1 VTIAASARSLR
12 QTLRRSR
19 ETTGDPAARRAFADF
34 HCHTRFSRDSILREE
49 TFIRKAIERGLTHAC
64 VTNHNNVEG
73 AIAVRDKVAELGLE
87 DQLTVIL
94 GEEVSTADGEVVGI
108 FLTKTIPRGLS
119 ANETADEIHRQGG
132 LVSIPHPFD
141 PFRAS
146 HIKPGPLRNLAEMG
160 KIDAVEVFNSRI
172 TIQGHNVEAAEF
184 AARYGIPGIACSDS
198 HSAFEVAMCFN
209 ALPWFDSAE
218 GLKSGLPENDWH
230 GSRSSTLI
238 HLTTRFA
245 VWKNMFDH
253 WRGKRTAA
261 GPILGPQK
269 PEEVQREPI
278 QRPTGAELPAKDAE
292 DVDAPPGG
300 KDAS

>member
-1 VTIAASARSLR
+1 MTIAPSARALR
-12 QTLRRSR
+12 GALLEHR
-19 ETTGDPAARRAFADF
+19 ETTGPAATKRAFADF

-49 TFIRKAIERGLTHAC
+49 TFIRKAIERGLTHVC

-73 AIAVRDKVAELGLE
+73 AIAVRDKAIELGLQ

-108 FLTKTIPRGLS
+108 FLTRTIPRGLS

-141 PFRAS
+141 PFRQS

-172 TIQGHNVEAAEF
+172 TIQSHNAQAAAF
-184 AARYGIPGIACSDS
+184 AAQYGIPGIACSDS
-198 HSAFEVAMCFN
+198 HSAFEIAMCFN
-209 ALPWFDSAE
+209 SLPPFESAE
-218 GLKSGLPENDWH
+218 QLKAGLPQNEWH

-245 VWKNMFDH
+245 VWKNLFDS

-269 PEEVQREPI
+269 PEEVQREPV
-278 QRPTGAELPAKDAE
+278 QRPTGQQLPPKEADDIDKAEAN
-292 DVDAPPGG
+292 
-300 KDAS
+300 

>member
-1 VTIAASARSLR
+1 MTIAGARA
-12 QTLRRSR
+12 LRRVLR
-19 ETTGDPAARRAFADF
+19 ERHEATGAPRERRAYADF
-34 HCHTRFSRDSILREE
+34 HCHTRFSRDSVLREE
-49 TFIRKAIERGLTHAC
+49 TFIRKAIARGLTHVC

-73 AIAVRDKVAELGLE
+73 AIAVRDKAAELGLQ

-141 PFRAS
+141 PFRQS
-146 HIKPGPLRNLAEMG
+146 HIRPGPLRNLAEVG

-172 TIQGHNVEAAEF
+172 TIQSHNVMAAEF
-184 AARYGIPGIACSDS
+184 AAQYGIPGIACSDS
-198 HSAFEVAMCFN
+198 HSAFEIAMCFN
-209 ALPWFDSAE
+209 SLPPFESAE
-218 GLKSGLPENDWH
+218 QLKAVLPQNEWH

-245 VWKNMFDH
+245 VWKNLFDS

-269 PEEVQREPI
+269 PEEVQREPV
-278 QRPTGAELPAKDAE
+278 QRPTGQQLPPKEAD
-292 DVDAPPGG
+292 DVDRKEAP
-300 KDAS
+300 

>member
-1 VTIAASARSLR
+1 MTIAATASALR
-12 QTLRRSR
+12 QALR
-19 ETTGDPAARRAFADF
+19 ARREATGAPREARVFADF

-49 TFIRKAIERGLTHAC
+49 TFIRKAIERGLSHVC

-73 AIAVRDKVAELGLE
+73 AIAVRDKLVELGLQE
-87 DQLTVIL
+87 QLTVIL
-94 GEEVSTADGEVVGI
+94 GEEVSTADGEVVGL

-141 PFRAS
+141 PFRQS

-172 TIQGHNVEAAEF
+172 TIQGHNIQAAEF

-198 HSAFEVAMCFN
+198 HSAFEIAMCFN
-209 ALPWFDSAE
+209 ALPPFESAE
-218 GLKSGLPENDWH
+218 QLKAGLPQNDWH
-230 GSRSSTLI
+230 GSRSSSLI

-245 VWKNMFDH
+245 VWKNMFDS
-253 WRGKRTAA
+253 WRGLRTAA

-269 PEEVQREPI
+269 PEEVQREPV
-278 QRPTGAELPAKDAE
+278 QRPTGAQLPPKEADDVAKD
-292 DVDAPPGG
+292 
-300 KDAS
+300 KAS

>member
-1 VTIAASARSLR
+1 MTVMASAGA
-12 QTLRRSR
+12 LRRELR
-19 ETTGDPAARRAFADF
+19 ERRESTGAPAQPRAFADF

-49 TFIRKAIERGLTHAC
+49 TFIRRAIERGLTHVC

-73 AIAVRDKVAELGLE
+73 AIAVRDKVAELGLQ

-108 FLTKTIPRGLS
+108 FLTRTIPRGLS

-141 PFRAS
+141 PFRQS
-146 HIKPGPLRNLAEMG
+146 HIKEGPLRNLAVMG
-160 KIDAVEVFNSRI
+160 KIDAIEVFNSRI
-172 TIQGHNVEAAEF
+172 TIQSHNVDAAEF

-209 ALPWFDSAE
+209 ALPPFDTAE
-218 GLKSGLPENDWH
+218 GLKAGLPENDWH

-245 VWKNMFDH
+245 VWKNMFDA

-269 PEEVQREPI
+269 PEEVQRAPV
-278 QRPTGAELPAKDAE
+278 QRPTGAELPPKEPD
-292 DVDAPPGG
+292 DAPAGGAPG
-300 KDAS
+300 

>member
-1 VTIAASARSLR
+1 VTVASSAGALRAALR
-12 QTLRRSR
+12 ERR
-19 ETTGDPAARRAFADF
+19 ETTGGGVQRAFADF

-49 TFIRKAIERGLTHAC
+49 TFIRKAIERGLTHVC

-73 AIAVRDKVAELGLE
+73 AVAVRDKVAELGLE
-87 DQLTVIL
+87 SKLTVIL
-94 GEEVSTADGEVVGI
+94 GEEVSTADGEMVGI

-141 PFRAS
+141 PFRQS
-146 HIKPGPLRNLAEMG
+146 HIKPGPLLKLAEAG

-172 TIQGHNVEAAEF
+172 TIPRHNEEAAEF
-184 AARYGIPGIACSDS
+184 AARHGIPGIACSDS

-209 ALPWFDSAE
+209 ALPPFSSAE
-218 GLKSGLPENDWH
+218 ELRAGLPANEWH
-230 GSRSSTLI
+230 GSRSTTLI

-245 VWKNMFDH
+245 VWKNMFDA

-261 GPILGPQK
+261 GPILGPQR
-269 PEEVQREPI
+269 PEEVRREPV
-278 QRPTGAELPAKDAE
+278 QRPTGTQLPPKEPD
-292 DVDAPPGG
+292 
-300 KDAS
+300 DASGPPPETPG